1 MADRKFVRP
10 SKPGLR
16 VINVQ
21 TNLPIPAEGQE
32 VVWSSYYSRRVNE
45 GALLIENE
53 KKSSNSSKTKN
64 KRGN

>member
-1 MADRKFVRP
+1 MADRVFVKP

-21 TNLPIPAEGQE
+21 TNLPIPAGGQE

-45 GALLIENE
+45 GSLLIGEE
-53 KKSSNSSKTKN
+53 KKSSTKTKN